1 VIYLPTHFNVADREN
16 QIALMRAFPFATLV
30 SVTDGTPYF
39 SHVPLVL
46 LERGESIVLLGH
58 LAMPNHQGKSWAQ
71 EQRVVAIFHGPNAYI
86 TPRLYSSK
94 EQVPTWNYIA
104 VHAEGRLST
113 IEDSVGKERILKAL
127 INVHDT
133 RYHQQWDELSDE
145 FKEKMKRGIL
155 GFEIAVDKVDG
166 KFKLSQ
172 NRAPQDRSSVLG
184 AMETGGQGERV
195 LGEWMRRLGI
205 GVA

>member
-1 VIYLPTHFNVADREN
+1 MIYLPTHFTVADREN

-30 SVTDGTPYF
+30 SVTDGVPYF

-46 LERGESIVLLGH
+46 LERGDSIVLLGH
-58 LAMPNHQGKSWAQ
+58 LAMPNPHGKSWAR
-71 EQRVVAIFHGPNAYI
+71 EQGVVAIFHGPNAYI
-86 TPRLYSSK
+86 TPRLYESR
-94 EQVPTWNYIA
+94 EAVPTWNYIA
-104 VHAEGRLST
+104 VHAEGRLARV
-113 IEDSVGKERILKAL
+113 EDSVGKERILKAL

-133 RYHQQWDELSDE
+133 RYHQQWDELTEE

-155 GFEIAVDKVDG
+155 GFEIAVDKIDA

-172 NRAPQDRSSVLG
+172 NRVPQDRASVLA
-184 AMETGGQGERV
+184 AMESGGTGERG
-195 LGEWMRRLGI
+195 LAEWMRRLGI